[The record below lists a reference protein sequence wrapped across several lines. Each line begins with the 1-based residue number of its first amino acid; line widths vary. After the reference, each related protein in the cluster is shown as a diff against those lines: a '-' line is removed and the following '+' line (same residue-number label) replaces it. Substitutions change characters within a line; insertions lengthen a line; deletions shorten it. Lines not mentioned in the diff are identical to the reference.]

1 MTKKSKQK
9 ELLRWNKRH
18 FSLFLKGC
26 LPKIVTDLK
35 VRLWNRKLVLSS
47 SENVRKNIPFQMF
60 YHADDIASSV
70 LFTNRK
76 PRILLLKLLGCFKQ
90 LEPGDFQRFVS
101 ITKQALMVLSSSS
114 TGKKKATCSRSI
126 TRKFCYLPVLFP
138 HVLYPF
144 VIYPK
149 VLNPLRL
156 TLVKRRRSVLIP
168 SHPIP
173 PFNHNLSCWIMERLQ
188 HVAGSNQKQRITN
201 ETKHLSNET

>member
-114 TGKKKATCSRSI
+114 TGKKKQ
-126 TRKFCYLPVLFP
+126 PVLALSQESFVTFP
-138 HVLYPF
+138 SYS
-144 VIYPK
+144 
-149 VLNPLRL
+149 L
-156 TLVKRRRSVLIP
+156 TSYTRTSYTLKS
-168 SHPIP
+168 
-173 PFNHNLSCWIMERLQ
+173 
-188 HVAGSNQKQRITN
+188 
-201 ETKHLSNET
+201 